1 MNSTQPSQGF
11 TLTEV
16 LVTIFLIGIIVVAV
30 LSLMTQAFSLNQKA
44 DDKGQAI
51 LLAQQELDLL
61 KHVSPTSLKATGDD
75 QRDVTFNGRAF
86 QVRRTYCATPAYCT
100 SDQRSVR
107 IDVLRNTQ
115 LLFTGETVLAEL
127 RVKQ

>member
-1 MNSTQPSQGF
+1 MNNPRAQGF

-16 LVTIFLIGIIVVAV
+16 LVTLFLVGIIVTSV
-30 LSLMTQAFSLNQKA
+30 LFLFTQSFSMNQQA
-44 DDKGQAI
+44 DDRSQAI
-51 LLAQQELDLL
+51 LLAQQELDTL
-61 KHVSPTSLKATGDD
+61 KHDSPTNLQMSGSD
-75 QRDVTFNGRAF
+75 QRDVTFSGRPF

-107 IDVLRNTQ
+107 IDVLRGTQ
-115 LLFTGETVLAEL
+115 LLFTGETVLAEI

>member
-1 MNSTQPSQGF
+1 MNDFQARQGF

-16 LVTIFLIGIIVVAV
+16 LVTIFLIGIIVTAV
-30 LSLMTQAFSLNQKA
+30 LSLMTQSFSLNQKA
-44 DDKGQAI
+44 DDQGQAI

-61 KHVSPTSLKATGDD
+61 KHVSPTSLQTTGTD
-75 QRDVTFNGRAF
+75 QRNVDFNGRSF
-86 QVRRTYCATPAYCT
+86 QVKRTYCATPTYCT

-115 LLFTGETVLAEL
+115 VLFTGETVLAEL